1 MISSHEKEY
10 DDSVSQPN
18 AMILCYFK
26 NIKNKIVIKVVLLLV
41 IFLDSEKTCS
51 SLHLTLRI

>member
-41 IFLDSEKTCS
+41 IFLDSEKHVPAFT
-51 SLHLTLRI
+51 LH